1 MQSYQPSKM
10 IRVYLSEADR
20 FDGKPLYEAVVDRC
34 RALNVAGAT
43 VFRGVE
49 GLGETAEVHRSHML
63 TNDSPVMIAI
73 VDTDESLQRLVP
85 ELQEMIENG
94 LVVSSDVKIQRVNR
108 GATDPERRQNSGL
121 VMD

>member
-10 IRVYLSEADR
+10 IRVYFSEADR
-20 FDGKPLYEAVVDRC
+20 FDGKPLYEAIVDRC

-49 GLGETAEVHRSHML
+49 GFGETAEVHRSHML
-63 TNDSPVMIAI
+63 TNDSPVMITV
-73 VDTDESLQRLVP
+73 VDTDENLQRLVP

-94 LVVSSDVKIQRVNR
+94 LVVSSDVKIRRVNR
-108 GATDPERRQNSGL
+108 GETDPERRQTSGL
-121 VMD
+121 ATD